1 MFVIDEFKLLFPI
14 PNIMIQTFY
23 KYIRKKTFQM
33 SLYMRMHSDE
43 IMMIEEIL
51 KMISSTNDG
60 KIEER
65 DKI

>member
-14 PNIMIQTFY
+14 PNIMIRTFY

-33 SLYMRMHSDE
+33 SLYMRVHSDE

-60 KIEER
+60 KIGER